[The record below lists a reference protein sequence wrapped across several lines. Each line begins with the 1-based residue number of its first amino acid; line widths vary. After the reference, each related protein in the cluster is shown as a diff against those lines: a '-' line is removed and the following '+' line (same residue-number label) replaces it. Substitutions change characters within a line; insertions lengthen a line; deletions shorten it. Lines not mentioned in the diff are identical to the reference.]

1 MRRNRHYYAMEW
13 SLGHN
18 VSANTGK
25 RYGVTYYSFPRK
37 AKRDEFCEGG
47 GDFTSSPDWREPV
60 SSQDYELVT
69 ALNEGEVVE
78 AEPYAVA
85 DEPDDY
91 YDGEICCRTGVSKVD
106 GTMILTFEVEQTHTF
121 KKKRISV
128 DMKAMQFLEWFGKED
143 IDNLKKGIKEYVDSQ

>member
-47 GDFTSSPDWREPV
+47 GDFTSLPDWREPV
-60 SSQDYELVT
+60 SSQDNELIA

-78 AEPYAVA
+78 VDPYAVA
-85 DEPDDY
+85 EDPNDY
-91 YDGEICCRTGVSKVD
+91 FDGEICSRTGVSKVD
-106 GTMILTFEVEQTHTF
+106 GTMMLTFEVDDGWAAR
-121 KKKRISV
+121 KKLSI
-128 DMKAMQFLEWFGKED
+128 DLKAMQFLEWFGKED